1 MATPIT
7 MIPMTMSRRMPPPLT
22 DDGTNWVLVVS
33 SPIVTS
39 TICTIPP
46 ASAFMTPE
54 LAAIATVRPC
64 FWKNRMTSAVV
75 AIVPPMRPV
84 KLLANCSA
92 STGPNGSG
100 RLTAP
105 MSATEPE
112 NCGTKEIAKA
122 TTTQVQ
128 SASASVARRS
138 TPANWA
144 TIR

>member
-1 MATPIT
+1 M
-7 MIPMTMSRRMPPPLT
+7 
-22 DDGTNWVLVVS
+22 
-33 SPIVTS
+33 TS

-54 LAAIATVRPC
+54 LAATATLRPC

-75 AIVPPMRPV
+75 AIVPPMSPV

-112 NCGTKEIAKA
+112 NWGTNESSERDDDPGPLRLGERRPEIDAGELGDDQVEAEERGRRHDDAARA
-122 TTTQVQ
+122 TP
-128 SASASVARRS
+128 VAAR
-138 TPANWA
+138 
-144 TIR
+144 